1 MQGSAPLSGTG
12 PRGNPQALTAPPGPH
27 PRRHLSSR
35 RGPGPPWAASQLRLP
50 HRLRVLLPCP
60 LKSCLVPGG
69 REGGGVGHPRRQP
82 WGLPWF
88 EDGGGR
94 PASLSQA
101 EVAGAAAPVGFC
113 GMWRASV
120 SDPFYPVV
128 RQCVVIQPTLTL
140 NKTVLFIQS

>member
-1 MQGSAPLSGTG
+1 M
-12 PRGNPQALTAPPGPH
+12 
-27 PRRHLSSR
+27 
-35 RGPGPPWAASQLRLP
+35 
-50 HRLRVLLPCP
+50 
-60 LKSCLVPGG
+60 
-69 REGGGVGHPRRQP
+69 GHPRRQP